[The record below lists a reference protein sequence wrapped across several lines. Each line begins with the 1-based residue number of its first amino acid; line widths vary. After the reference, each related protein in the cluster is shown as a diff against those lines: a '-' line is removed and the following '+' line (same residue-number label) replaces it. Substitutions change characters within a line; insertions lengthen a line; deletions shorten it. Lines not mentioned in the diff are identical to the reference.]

1 MIKMWSQYGGWIIL
15 VGTVA
20 VIIALIVADI
30 VGVLKQGLAMTIVT
44 TILVATTMYY
54 SLLNRRLLEN
64 NQLLLAATDSPKVTL
79 AIRPWNK
86 DKKQYVFVI
95 ENVGTGIAFD
105 IKLKMLSNPILMLDL
120 ELNLKTA
127 CAEIKPIPPKQ
138 DYKLLI
144 ETGWWIPQDRE
155 TSFDIEVSYTNS
167 QRTKLPSENFSLSI
181 EASRY
186 YLQGDLVA
194 ERLGEIVDH
203 IKEIANQSSS
213 TNTTDSFSTSDAQIE
228 QERREKEAQERLAQ
242 EQEWREKEAQERLAQ
257 EQEWREKEEQE
268 RLAQEQEW
276 REKEEQ
282 EWREKAKR
290 VRAG

>member
-64 NQLLLAATDSPKVTL
+64 NQLLLAATDSPKVIL

-144 ETGWWIPQDRE
+144 EAEWWTPQQRE

-167 QRTKLPSENFSLSI
+167 QRTKLPSEKFSLSI

-228 QERREKEAQERLAQ
+228 QERREKEEQER
-242 EQEWREKEAQERLAQ
+242 REKEAR
-257 EQEWREKEEQE
+257 
-268 RLAQEQEW
+268 
-276 REKEEQ
+276 
-282 EWREKAKR
+282 KR
-290 VRAG
+290 SKNG

>member
-64 NQLLLAATDSPKVTL
+64 NQLLLAATDSPKVIL

-95 ENVGTGIAFD
+95 ENVGTGIASD
-105 IKLKMLSNPILMLDL
+105 IKLEMLSNQPLMLNSELDL
-120 ELNLKTA
+120 IVA

-144 ETGWWIPQDRE
+144 ETEEWEPKERKA
-155 TSFDIEVSYTNS
+155 SFDIEVSYTNS
-167 QRTKLPSENFSLSI
+167 QRTKLPPEKFSLSI
-181 EASRY
+181 EASHH

-228 QERREKEAQERLAQ
+228 QERREKEEQERLAQ
-242 EQEWREKEAQERLAQ
+242 EQERLAQ

>member
-1 MIKMWSQYGGWIIL
+1 MKKWSQYGGWIIL
-15 VGTVA
+15 GGTV
-20 VIIALIVADI
+20 VIIILLIIADKTESI
-30 VGVLKQGLAMTIVT
+30 SQGLAMVIVT

-64 NQLLLAATDSPKVTL
+64 NQLLLAATDSPKVIL

-105 IKLKMLSNPILMLDL
+105 IKLKMLSNNPLILDNSESDL
-120 ELNLKTA
+120 MAA

-144 ETGWWIPQDRE
+144 ETEGWKPQDRK
-155 TSFDIEVSYTNS
+155 TSFNIEVSYTNS
-167 QRTKLPSENFSLSI
+167 QGRKLPPEQFSLSI
-181 EASRY
+181 EASRH

-194 ERLGEIVDH
+194 ERLREIAVHTKEIV
-203 IKEIANQSSS
+203 NQSSI
-213 TNTTDSFSTSDAQIE
+213 TNTTTPDEQIE
-228 QERREKEAQERLAQ
+228 QERLQTIQEEQER
-242 EQEWREKEAQERLAQ
+242 
-257 EQEWREKEEQE
+257 REKEEQE
-268 RLAQEQEW
+268 RLQAIQEEQKRREKEEQAW

-282 EWREKAKR
+282 AWREKAKR
-290 VRAG
+290 ARAG

>member
-1 MIKMWSQYGGWIIL
+1 MWSQYGGWIIL

-64 NQLLLAATDSPKVTL
+64 NQLLLAATDSPKVIL

-144 ETGWWIPQDRE
+144 EAEWWTPQQRE

-167 QRTKLPSENFSLSI
+167 QRTKLSSEKFSLSI

-186 YLQGDLVA
+186 YLQDDLVA

-228 QERREKEAQERLAQ
+228 QERREKEEQERLAQ
-242 EQEWREKEAQERLAQ
+242 EQERREKE
-257 EQEWREKEEQE
+257 
-268 RLAQEQEW
+268 EQEW